1 MAARLGEVAKHMQAA
16 KGTDKAAHILAEI
29 ATTGTFKP

>member
-1 MAARLGEVAKHMQAA
+1 MQAA
-16 KGTDKAAHILAEI
+16 KGTDKAANILAEI